1 MLQDG
6 KNMYAL
12 AAKVTVKFTVDRGI
26 ELLVTT
32 PHDVM
37 IDSIRMQERMISRKG
52 GLEYDMAASRFLLTV
67 VA

>member
-1 MLQDG
+1 
-6 KNMYAL
+6 MYAL
-12 AAKVTVKFTVDRGI
+12 SAKVTVKFTVDHGI

-37 IDSIRMQERMISRKG
+37 IDSIRMQERMISRKEG